1 MASKSSKINF
11 SEVLPEDEKIISRNL
26 AWRKIVERY
35 SKAGSGDDDEG
46 ILISDLVQ
54 HDLAS
59 DDVLSDESSASE
71 VSEDD
76 TSYSDSS
83 DDDFEEN
90 KQQLAVAV
98 KARTNQWKES
108 GLIKLFED
116 NFTLGTKEA
125 LNWVQ
130 QCKAGQGK
138 AIEREQE
145 TRFTEIDGDK
155 TLDVS
160 CKRNV
165 SVLNQNG
172 TQKFASINN
181 SNVEMK
187 HGTGKRIIFQQT
199 ERTLTTIF
207 DVTACS
213 TMDLSLPP
221 SFLSFSNMSAKNI
234 PSILSIQNLS
244 TSKPKPSRKVIFK
257 PPKPPK
263 KCYRK
268 EPNDHSQQRT
278 VTIKEIPA
286 KQVANKQTEPII
298 ISSADSDSGKSDSL
312 SPEKVGKPLKQKQV
326 TFKLL
331 ESPEHAPN
339 DRSQQNKEK
348 APANPSKQV
357 TKTHTKATAIC
368 STESVN
374 NELPGDTIKP
384 FNQKQINVSKPKP
397 TASCD
402 GSQKQNTYNTRT
414 SKQNITA
421 IKGNF
426 GVKCDS
432 SIKPK
437 IKPQKKPTDSCSDST
452 VSLGVLVK
460 PKEQSIA
467 PSVPPKLKQQVSA
480 RSDESRMQSK
490 GETDTVM
497 LRRNYKAEKSS
508 TESKPTGKSQIA
520 APTETKS
527 GNDNQRYYMT
537 ETMKTQL
544 KIGGRFRYQLQ
555 GMVIYRPKQINHD
568 APATER
574 IRITREHLDL
584 GGIADEKRRQKFNN
598 FLYNIHPNSKIVYY
612 MSEDED
618 EPEAEDNDAEDSE
631 SEDEDDPI
639 LTFRPKVCVF
649 EIPYEKPS
657 L

>member
-207 DVTACS
+207 DVTAGS

-312 SPEKVGKPLKQKQV
+312 SPEKVRKPLKQKQV

-437 IKPQKKPTDSCSDST
+437 IKPQKNQQT
-452 VSLGVLVK
+452 VVA
-460 PKEQSIA
+460 I
-467 PSVPPKLKQQVSA
+467 VP
-480 RSDESRMQSK
+480 
-490 GETDTVM
+490 
-497 LRRNYKAEKSS
+497 
-508 TESKPTGKSQIA
+508 
-520 APTETKS
+520 
-527 GNDNQRYYMT
+527 
-537 ETMKTQL
+537 
-544 KIGGRFRYQLQ
+544 FRW
-555 GMVIYRPKQINHD
+555 
-568 APATER
+568 
-574 IRITREHLDL
+574 
-584 GGIADEKRRQKFNN
+584 
-598 FLYNIHPNSKIVYY
+598 
-612 MSEDED
+612 
-618 EPEAEDNDAEDSE
+618 
-631 SEDEDDPI
+631 
-639 LTFRPKVCVF
+639 VC
-649 EIPYEKPS
+649 
-657 L
+657 